1 MRAIEKINTEM
12 QKRPD
17 DLYMEIIGH
26 YIIDRCGADEACEK
40 KASDEVK
47 TLSGAMTAV
56 RNAAQKKAV
65 SNCAVLTPDEVF
77 SNIDKYFGF
86 PADARAAGHGR
97 CERRFRICSGRT
109 DGTCGGIT
117 GSVGLPVGGQP

>member
-1 MRAIEKINTEM
+1 MSAIEKINTEM

-40 KASDEVK
+40 KASAEGK
-47 TLSGAMTAV
+47 TLTGAVTAV

-86 PADARAAGHGR
+86 PADARAQERAMAGV
-97 CERRFRICSGRT
+97 SGASIAAHAVPT
-109 DGTCGGIT
+109 APAAVSLNLSDF
-117 GSVGLPVGGQP
+117 L

>member
-1 MRAIEKINTEM
+1 MSAIEKINTEM

-40 KASDEVK
+40 KASAEGK
-47 TLSGAMTAV
+47 TLTGAMAAV

-65 SNCAVLTPDEVF
+65 NNCAVLTPNEVF

-86 PADARAAGHGR
+86 PADTRAQDRAMV
-97 CERRFRICSGRT
+97 
-109 DGTCGGIT
+109 
-117 GSVGLPVGGQP
+117 SVSSASVTAQAVPAAPAAVSLDLSDFL

>member
-1 MRAIEKINTEM
+1 MRAFEKINTEM

-26 YIIDRCGADEACEK
+26 YIIDRCGADKTCEK
-40 KASDEVK
+40 KASAEEK
-47 TLSGAMTAV
+47 TLTGAMAAV

-86 PADARAAGHGR
+86 PADGGARERATASVSGVSVSAQAVPTAPAAVSLDLSD
-97 CERRFRICSGRT
+97 F
-109 DGTCGGIT
+109 
-117 GSVGLPVGGQP
+117 L